1 MKQTPESI
9 LSVIDIMSA
18 KIAEIIAIN
27 KNIPNNDAIKL
38 FLSTKTYR
46 LLHNQKSKLYTES
59 VEYIVDMLEAE
70 WNNDME
76 RFLEV

>member
-18 KIAEIIAIN
+18 KIAEIIAQD
-27 KNIPNNDAIKL
+27 KNLSNNDAIKL
-38 FLSTKTYR
+38 FLSTKTYQ
-46 LLHNQKSKLYTES
+46 LLHNQKSKLYAES

-70 WNNDME
+70 WSNDMG
-76 RFLEV
+76 RFLEI